1 MIIVDGHCDTLKE
14 AFKRKIDLDDE
25 RLNFNIANTKFPVIQ
40 MMAIYI
46 SPEEAKEGF
55 DIASKVLDFFK
66 EEKEKYK
73 DTIVQIINK
82 DDIEKIENGKI
93 GMMLTTENG
102 SVIQGNL
109 ENIGKLYKAGVRMM
123 SIVWNAENDLAS
135 GALDKVDK
143 GLTPLGV
150 EYIKCLN
157 QKNILIDVSHSS
169 EKTFW
174 DTVKITS
181 KPIVASHSCVY
192 NICNHPRN
200 LKDEQIKQIA
210 KMNGI
215 IGVVFCSEFLNPTGK
230 ANVSDVVKHIKY
242 IKDLVGIDYVGLGS
256 DFDGL
261 EENHILPDLKGIRNI
276 ENLINALKTEFTRKE
291 IDKILGENWIRLI
304 KENIV

>member
-25 RLNFNIANTKFPVIQ
+25 HLNFNIANTKFPMIQ
-40 MMAIYI
+40 MMATYI

-55 DIASKVLDFFK
+55 DIAFKVLDFFK
-66 EEKEKYK
+66 QEKEKYK

-109 ENIGKLYKAGVRMM
+109 ENIGKLYEAGVRMM
-123 SIVWNAENDLAS
+123 SIVWNTENDLAS

-215 IGVVFCSEFLNPTGK
+215 IGVVFCSEFSNPTGK

-261 EENHILPDLKGIRNI
+261 EENHILPDLKGIRDI
-276 ENLINALKTEFTRKE
+276 ENLINALKTEFTKKE
-291 IDKILGENWIRLI
+291 IDKILGENWIRVI